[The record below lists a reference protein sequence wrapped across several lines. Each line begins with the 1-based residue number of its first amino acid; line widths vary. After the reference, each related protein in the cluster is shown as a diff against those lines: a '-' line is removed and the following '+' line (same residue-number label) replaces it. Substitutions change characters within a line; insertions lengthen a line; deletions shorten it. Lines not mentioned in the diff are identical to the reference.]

1 MDRPRLLIACVL
13 AVAFVALFG
22 FAAADDRGSVG
33 ESVLEEAQN
42 PNNSAMMAKLEA
54 EAANLK
60 KVLARQQAEKQAI
73 AQSQQPSEH
82 HSNQPGDKTSPAQV
96 DSTPAVARDSKST
109 KPLKQYPQ
117 DTLSV
122 RPADTPAADTHSGGA
137 TVVDSGSPSV
147 EDTVPVSPVPAQV
160 DSTPAV
166 TGDSKSTEPLKQQPK
181 DDIVPESPVESP
193 EEQTIPAD
201 TSAPVEQ
208 TIPGDTSAKSIEP
221 QTLPAKNDQSTKNDD
236 DEIETI
242 WKFYDEHQMIF
253 NVVWIS
259 LGALAAA
266 IVVGL
271 LHHGCT
277 TGSNVKNR
285 RVYH

>member
-1 MDRPRLLIACVL
+1 MGNTAGIPDPLVLAGPRLQMDRPRFLIACVL

-22 FAAADDRGSVG
+22 FAAADNRGSVG
-33 ESVLEEAQN
+33 ESALEEAQN

-73 AQSQQPSEH
+73 AQSQQPS
-82 HSNQPGDKTSPAQV
+82 DKTSPAQV
-96 DSTPAVARDSKST
+96 DSTPAVIGDSKST
-109 KPLKQYPQ
+109 EPLKQHPQ

-122 RPADTPAADTHSGGA
+122 RPVDTPAADTQGGA

-160 DSTPAV
+160 ASTPAV
-166 TGDSKSTEPLKQQPK
+166 TGDSKSTDPLKQQPK
-181 DDIVPESPVESP
+181 DDIVPESPVE
-193 EEQTIPAD
+193 
-201 TSAPVEQ
+201 
-208 TIPGDTSAKSIEP
+208 
-221 QTLPAKNDQSTKNDD
+221 QSTKNKDD

>member
-1 MDRPRLLIACVL
+1 MCCLGRQTLVTSTKVT
-13 AVAFVALFG
+13 VAAPQ
-22 FAAADDRGSVG
+22 ADVK
-33 ESVLEEAQN
+33 A
-42 PNNSAMMAKLEA
+42 AMMAKLEA

-82 HSNQPGDKTSPAQV
+82 HSNQPGDKTSTAQV

-109 KPLKQYPQ
+109 NPLKQYPQ

-147 EDTVPVSPVPAQV
+147 EDTVPIPPVPAQI
-160 DSTPAV
+160 DSTPVV

-193 EEQTIPAD
+193 EEQTLPGD

-221 QTLPAKNDQSTKNDD
+221 QTLSAKNGQSTKDDD

-253 NVVWIS
+253 NVPSTEPQSHAYHIATEPCLPHS
-259 LGALAAA
+259 HRATLALLFDWPQS
-266 IVVGL
+266 VRL
-271 LHHGCT
+271 LE
-277 TGSNVKNR
+277 
-285 RVYH
+285 

>member
-13 AVAFVALFG
+13 AVAFVALLG
-22 FAAADDRGSVG
+22 FAAADDRFSVG

-73 AQSQQPSEH
+73 AQSQQPS
-82 HSNQPGDKTSPAQV
+82 DKTSPAQV
-96 DSTPAVARDSKST
+96 DSTPAVTGDSKST
-109 KPLKQYPQ
+109 EPLKQHPQ

-122 RPADTPAADTHSGGA
+122 RPADTPAADTQGGA

-166 TGDSKSTEPLKQQPK
+166 TGDSKSTDPLKQQPK
-181 DDIVPESPVESP
+181 DDIVPESPVE
-193 EEQTIPAD
+193 
-201 TSAPVEQ
+201 
-208 TIPGDTSAKSIEP
+208 
-221 QTLPAKNDQSTKNDD
+221 QSTKNKDD

-253 NVVWIS
+253 NVPSTEPQS
-259 LGALAAA
+259 LACAVASIGLTGAFVCSFRLTPDLTGAVCLVRLAWL
-266 IVVGL
+266 GL
-271 LHHGCT
+271 T
-277 TGSNVKNR
+277 
-285 RVYH
+285 